1 VHESR
6 NIFISEILC
15 AVNFTGNSNECKFI
29 ATILI
34 QALALN
40 VVLEISK
47 THIVYHHPAQLRLY

>member
-6 NIFISEILC
+6 NILISEILY

-34 QALALN
+34 QALALHGM
-40 VVLEISK
+40 LEISE
-47 THIVYHHPAQLRLY
+47 TNIVYHHPVQLRLY